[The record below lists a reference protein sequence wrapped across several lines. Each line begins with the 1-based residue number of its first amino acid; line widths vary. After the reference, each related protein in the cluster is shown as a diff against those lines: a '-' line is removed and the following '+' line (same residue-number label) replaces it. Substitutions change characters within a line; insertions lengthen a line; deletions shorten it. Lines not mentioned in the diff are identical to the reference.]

1 MKTIRLT
8 GRFLVGET
16 QMVGRMCWISPD
28 LAGKQLST
36 EVSGC
41 TVHVSFPERASDDI
55 SQEGYVG
62 RMGDD
67 AETPVGVSPAYL
79 LAELDWVVDDS
90 DTEQQSLDDAVE
102 VLRAA
107 ATRLTDG
114 VRLAQPS
121 SGLAGETPHALALS
135 AVDTATG
142 ASVSLGAPINRSAA
156 MAVGYPVVDAER
168 IAPALAGELEVPE
181 ILLAQAGYWTLW
193 TPDPKPG
200 LGVLLVAMACESKAR
215 RVLMAEVSDEMA
227 PLLTVLFDK
236 PRIFQRPA
244 SDLFDHIATAVL
256 GRSLREDDKELW
268 KQLGEIFELRNLMAH
283 RGNEPVRSQVGPLV
297 QAGYKIFEWLSI

>member
-1 MKTIRLT
+1 MKTITLT

-16 QMVGRMCWISPD
+16 QTVGRMCWISPD
-28 LAGKQLST
+28 LAGKPMST
-36 EVSGC
+36 KVAGH
-41 TVHVSFPERASDDI
+41 TVYVSFPERVSGDF

-67 AETPVGVSPAYL
+67 PENPVGVSPAYII
-79 LAELDWVVDDS
+79 AEVDWALDDS
-90 DTEQQSLDDAVE
+90 DTENQSLDAAVE

-107 ATRLTDG
+107 AARLTDG

-121 SGLAGETPHALALS
+121 SGLAGETPHALAIS
-135 AVDTATG
+135 AVDRATG
-142 ASVSLGAPINRSAA
+142 ASVPLGTPINRSAPT
-156 MAVGYPVVDAER
+156 AVGYPVVNADM
-168 IAPALAGELEVPE
+168 IATALAGGMDAPE

-227 PLLTVLFDK
+227 PLLAVLFDK
-236 PRIFQRPA
+236 PRIFQHPA
-244 SDLFDHIATAVL
+244 SDLFDHLATTVL
-256 GRSLREDDKELW
+256 GRSLREEDKELW
-268 KQLGEIFELRNLMAH
+268 KQVIEIFELRNLMAH
-283 RGNEPVRSQVGPLV
+283 RGREPSRSQVGPLV
-297 QAGYKIFEWLSI
+297 QAGYKVFEWLSA